1 MITDLIVRAF
11 IKDGENVSDPRV
23 RTSYGVLSSIVGI
36 ILNLLIS
43 IIKLCAGALS
53 GSIAIVS
60 DGFNNLSDAGSS
72 VLNFIGFKLSAKK
85 PHPEHPFGHGRIEY
99 ITGLLISAV
108 IMVLGVEVLRSSIEK
123 IIAPQASTANWL
135 TLSILVVSI
144 LIKLYIVSFNM
155 KVGKKIG
162 SQVIITVAK
171 DSLMDVASTAAVLI
185 SVLVSAFTPL
195 NIDGWCG
202 ALVSLLIIYVGF
214 TSAKDTLS
222 TLLGRTPDPE
232 FVRQIQEIVLAH
244 SEVTGIHDLVVHDY
258 GPGRQMVTLH
268 TEVPATGD
276 ILALH
281 DAIDNIERE
290 LTQKLGCHA
299 TIHLDPIS
307 TDSAVTTQRRRV
319 AEICRQLNA
328 QITIHDFRVVSGPT
342 HTNFIFDAVVPY
354 TFGKDADDAA
364 EKIRAAVTAQ
374 FPDTYVVLEV
384 DRAYAQ

>member
-99 ITGLLISAV
+99 VTGLLISAV

-155 KVGKKIG
+155 KVG
-162 SQVIITVAK
+162 
-171 DSLMDVASTAAVLI
+171 
-185 SVLVSAFTPL
+185 
-195 NIDGWCG
+195 
-202 ALVSLLIIYVGF
+202 
-214 TSAKDTLS
+214 
-222 TLLGRTPDPE
+222 
-232 FVRQIQEIVLAH
+232 
-244 SEVTGIHDLVVHDY
+244 
-258 GPGRQMVTLH
+258 
-268 TEVPATGD
+268 
-276 ILALH
+276 
-281 DAIDNIERE
+281 
-290 LTQKLGCHA
+290 
-299 TIHLDPIS
+299 
-307 TDSAVTTQRRRV
+307 
-319 AEICRQLNA
+319 
-328 QITIHDFRVVSGPT
+328 
-342 HTNFIFDAVVPY
+342 
-354 TFGKDADDAA
+354 
-364 EKIRAAVTAQ
+364 
-374 FPDTYVVLEV
+374 
-384 DRAYAQ
+384 

>member
-99 ITGLLISAV
+99 VTGLLISAV

>member
-1 MITDLIVRAF
+1 
-11 IKDGENVSDPRV
+11 
-23 RTSYGVLSSIVGI
+23 
-36 ILNLLIS
+36 
-43 IIKLCAGALS
+43 
-53 GSIAIVS
+53 
-60 DGFNNLSDAGSS
+60 
-72 VLNFIGFKLSAKK
+72 
-85 PHPEHPFGHGRIEY
+85 
-99 ITGLLISAV
+99 
-108 IMVLGVEVLRSSIEK
+108 
-123 IIAPQASTANWL
+123 
-135 TLSILVVSI
+135 
-144 LIKLYIVSFNM
+144 M

>member
-99 ITGLLISAV
+99 VTGLLISAV

-307 TDSAVTTQRRRV
+307 TDSAVTTQRCQV